1 MDIAKTPPLDSAAS
15 RAATTT
21 AEQGAQAPVAS
32 AAIADRADIR
42 PLDIPSALQILLS
55 ELRAALGL
63 EMGLASDGAAL
74 ESPVQAAQVLVRM
87 VLQSMP
93 DEAPD
98 VAAWT
103 QALARMET
111 ALQTGFASAISAVSA
126 WRDVPPA
133 VVDAAKETRAL
144 VFSVLGDA
152 PQNPLWLRPEWVGL
166 APRLQRFWRR
176 RRLARRR
183 LMDPDYSSGGA
194 WHSDE
199 QR

>member
-1 MDIAKTPPLDSAAS
+1 
-15 RAATTT
+15 
-21 AEQGAQAPVAS
+21 VAS

-42 PLDIPSALQILLS
+42 PLDVPAALQILLS
-55 ELRAALGL
+55 ELRAALDL
-63 EMGLASDGAAL
+63 ETGLASDSAAL

-103 QALARMET
+103 QALTRMET
-111 ALQTGFASAISAVSA
+111 ALQTGLASAITAVSA
-126 WRDVPPA
+126 WRDVPAA

-144 VFSVLGDA
+144 VFSVLRDE

-176 RRLARRR
+176 RRLARRH
-183 LMDPDYSSGGA
+183 LMDPDYSPVDA

>member
-1 MDIAKTPPLDSAAS
+1 
-15 RAATTT
+15 
-21 AEQGAQAPVAS
+21 
-32 AAIADRADIR
+32 
-42 PLDIPSALQILLS
+42 
-55 ELRAALGL
+55 
-63 EMGLASDGAAL
+63 
-74 ESPVQAAQVLVRM
+74 
-87 VLQSMP
+87 
-93 DEAPD
+93 
-98 VAAWT
+98 
-103 QALARMET
+103 
-111 ALQTGFASAISAVSA
+111 LQTGFASAISAVSA
-126 WRDVPPA
+126 WRDVPSA

-144 VFSVLGDA
+144 VFSVLGDE